1 MSRHDKTKSSGLLDS
16 LFGRPKSK
24 GKVYAANNGGRPI
37 SLESE
42 AMPDMQEIT
51 NEIYKLTTAE
61 VDQKFMEILD
71 DMNIPKNK
79 RQPLL
84 LKSFEEKRDMLIMQV
99 KGVCVFSM
107 FFFCC
112 FFSLLLFICVQRC
125 FWKMLGILYIQHC
138 GVPSMSSYK

>member
-24 GKVYAANNGGRPI
+24 GKVYASNNGGRPI

-61 VDQKFMEILD
+61 VDQKFMEILE

-84 LKSFEEKRDMLIMQV
+84 LKSIEEKRDMLIMQV
-99 KGVCVFSM
+99 KGVCVFL
-107 FFFCC
+107 C
-112 FFSLLLFICVQRC
+112 FLSFICVQLM
-125 FWKMLGILYIQHC
+125 FLENTQNSHIQHC
-138 GVPSMSSYK
+138 VPYAVV

>member
-16 LFGRPKSK
+16 LFGRPKAK
-24 GKVYAANNGGRPI
+24 GKVYASNNGRPI

-51 NEIYKLTTAE
+51 NEIYKLTSSE
-61 VDQKFMEILD
+61 VDQKFMEILE

-84 LKSFEEKRDMLIMQV
+84 LKSIEEKRDMLIMQV
-99 KGVCVFSM
+99 KGVCVFDV
-107 FFFCC
+107 FFVLSCIYNDVFGKC
-112 FFSLLLFICVQRC
+112 
-125 FWKMLGILYIQHC
+125 
-138 GVPSMSSYK
+138 

>member
-24 GKVYAANNGGRPI
+24 GKVYTSNNGGRPI

-61 VDQKFMEILD
+61 VDQKFMEILE

-84 LKSFEEKRDMLIMQV
+84 LKSIEEKRDMLIMQV
-99 KGVCVFSM
+99 KGVCVCFPM
-107 FFFCC
+107 FL
-112 FFSLLLFICVQRC
+112 LLLFSIIHLCATMFLENARC
-125 FWKMLGILYIQHC
+125 
-138 GVPSMSSYK
+138 SYV

>member
-1 MSRHDKTKSSGLLDS
+1 MSRNDKAKSSGLLDS

-61 VDQKFMEILD
+61 VDQKFMEILE

-84 LKSFEEKRDMLIMQV
+84 LKSIEEKRDMLIMQV
-99 KGVCVFSM
+99 KGVYVTVCVVFVVVVD
-107 FFFCC
+107 
-112 FFSLLLFICVQRC
+112 LI
-125 FWKMLGILYIQHC
+125 
-138 GVPSMSSYK
+138 